1 MITKLHHQQSGQ
13 ILVMSLIIL
22 TLLIVN
28 SVLIIGGS
36 LTYNQSSK
44 YSLQD
49 VQAINVAEAG
59 LDKAIA
65 SINKTAGN
73 YNGESETS
81 LGEGSYSVTVSTI
94 DASTKQIV
102 ATGYIPDKA
111 TAKVKRSVTMQL
123 VKDSGVSFT
132 YGLQAGQGGLD
143 MSGGALVTGS
153 VYSNNNIVMSGGAT
167 INGDAYVAG
176 GTQPNPDQSADCT
189 GVNCADY
196 TFGKNV
202 SGQNIL
208 DVAQSFRPTSTA
220 VINKVALKIKK
231 QGTPSDLTVRILTD
245 TSGRPNKNG
254 VLASG
259 TLYSNLVTTN
269 YGWIDVNLL
278 TNPTLTAN
286 TIYWIVLDTQSNAT
300 NYWYWQ
306 SDTAQSY
313 NNGQAK
319 WSTDWQA
326 GNPTWTLINGDLS
339 FQTYMGGVNT
349 SIVSSGGPIINGN
362 AHANTINAT
371 SGTLTIRDG
380 AYYQTIN
387 GYVYVGGSACTN
399 NSKCHPATTD
409 PPSVNFPISDAN
421 IQSWKDSAAA
431 NGTYNG
437 NINGCQ
443 ANIPSGKYVG
453 NITLN
458 GGCTATMTDPVWITG
473 NFSISGGAVLKL
485 NSSYG
490 INSGVIV
497 TDGTMSFSG
506 GGQVRGSGTAGSY
519 MLGISTF
526 DSRSNGNTA
535 ISLSGGSNTTILYA
549 KEGLIDM
556 TGGTNLR
563 ELSGWKLRL
572 SGGASVTYDAGLAN
586 LNFNAGP
593 SGTYT
598 PIKGSYKVK

>member
-231 QGTPSDLTVRILTD
+231 QGTPRC
-245 TSGRPNKNG
+245 K
-254 VLASG
+254 
-259 TLYSNLVTTN
+259 
-269 YGWIDVNLL
+269 
-278 TNPTLTAN
+278 
-286 TIYWIVLDTQSNAT
+286 
-300 NYWYWQ
+300 
-306 SDTAQSY
+306 
-313 NNGQAK
+313 
-319 WSTDWQA
+319 
-326 GNPTWTLINGDLS
+326 
-339 FQTYMGGVNT
+339 
-349 SIVSSGGPIINGN
+349 
-362 AHANTINAT
+362 
-371 SGTLTIRDG
+371 
-380 AYYQTIN
+380 
-387 GYVYVGGSACTN
+387 
-399 NSKCHPATTD
+399 
-409 PPSVNFPISDAN
+409 
-421 IQSWKDSAAA
+421 
-431 NGTYNG
+431 
-437 NINGCQ
+437 
-443 ANIPSGKYVG
+443 
-453 NITLN
+453 
-458 GGCTATMTDPVWITG
+458 
-473 NFSISGGAVLKL
+473 
-485 NSSYG
+485 
-490 INSGVIV
+490 
-497 TDGTMSFSG
+497 
-506 GGQVRGSGTAGSY
+506 
-519 MLGISTF
+519 
-526 DSRSNGNTA
+526 RS
-535 ISLSGGSNTTILYA
+535 
-549 KEGLIDM
+549 
-556 TGGTNLR
+556 
-563 ELSGWKLRL
+563 
-572 SGGASVTYDAGLAN
+572 
-586 LNFNAGP
+586 
-593 SGTYT
+593 
-598 PIKGSYKVK
+598 